1 MIKRLSPN
9 RNARPAGTK
18 PDLVVIH
25 GTAGRSDAGDVSWCT
40 DPRSGVSYHYIVGR
54 DGTVWQL
61 VPDEERAWHAGES
74 VWQGRPN
81 CNDYSLGVALSNDG
95 KEPYPEAQVRA
106 AGELV
111 ADLCRRWGIPW
122 ERIVSHALVS
132 PGRKTDPWLHFPW
145 GAFFAA
151 LDRARK
157 AQSS

>member
-1 MIKRLSPN
+1 
-9 RNARPAGTK
+9 
-18 PDLVVIH
+18 
-25 GTAGRSDAGDVSWCT
+25 
-40 DPRSGVSYHYIVGR
+40 VSYHYIVGR
-54 DGTVWQL
+54 DGTVYQL

-95 KEPYPEAQVRA
+95 KEPYPDAQVRA